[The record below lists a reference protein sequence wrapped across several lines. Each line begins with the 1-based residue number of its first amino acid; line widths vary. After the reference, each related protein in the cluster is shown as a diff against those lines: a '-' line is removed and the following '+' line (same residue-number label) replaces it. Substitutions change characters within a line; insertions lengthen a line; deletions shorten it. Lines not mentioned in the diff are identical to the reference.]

1 MTLFKEYVK
10 KWTFHSNLLRFDS
23 FCLGIVLYLMNLS
36 YFLVTRTLWHK

>member
-23 FCLGIVLYLMNLS
+23 FVLVLYC
-36 YFLVTRTLWHK
+36 T